1 MKRLLP
7 LLTLAAVAAGMI
19 LALPA
24 LAGKPKPK
32 TVKVGDYF
40 LSPSKLTVP
49 ENTTIVWKWDAGNGD
64 THDVYLSKRP
74 KGVKRFQSELAT
86 TDYRFKAK
94 LKVAGTYTI
103 ICTLHPTDMRQK
115 ITVK

>member
-7 LLTLAAVAAGMI
+7 LLTLAAVAAGMV

-64 THDVYLSKRP
+64 TQRP